1 MPGRPF
7 SVHVDPDELARRD
20 LTAAVAM
27 AAEITGPTDQQR
39 AAGGVAVRHG
49 ARDARL
55 AARQRSDRDRA
66 GRASGGSARS
76 YAFRRS

>member
-1 MPGRPF
+1 MPARPF
-7 SVHVDPDELARRD
+7 TVKVDLEDMGRRSR
-20 LTAAVAM
+20 TAAVST
-27 AAEITGPTDQQR
+27 AASTTDQQR
-39 AAGGVAVRHG
+39 AADGIAARHG

-66 GRASGGSARS
+66 GRATGGSGRS